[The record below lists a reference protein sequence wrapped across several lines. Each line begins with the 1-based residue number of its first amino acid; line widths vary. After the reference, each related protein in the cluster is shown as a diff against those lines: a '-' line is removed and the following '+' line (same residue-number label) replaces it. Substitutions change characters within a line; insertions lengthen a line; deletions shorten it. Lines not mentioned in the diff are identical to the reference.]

1 MVAVKSHG
9 TELTIVMYLFYVL
22 IYDEVDAKF
31 SIKLRIKLRYREN
44 MLVRS
49 QLETSQTKSGSPSQ
63 DLMAVLIVDALFW
76 VVEPCHYKAKSDTRN
91 KVCGSNL
98 LNPKRSDLL
107 IVISDREPST
117 TCRHRRRLSLL
128 RPRPRNKVRHD

>member
-9 TELTIVMYLFYVL
+9 SELTIMMYLFYVL

-49 QLETSQTKSGSPSQ
+49 QL
-63 DLMAVLIVDALFW
+63 
-76 VVEPCHYKAKSDTRN
+76 
-91 KVCGSNL
+91 
-98 LNPKRSDLL
+98 
-107 IVISDREPST
+107 
-117 TCRHRRRLSLL
+117 
-128 RPRPRNKVRHD
+128 

>member
-1 MVAVKSHG
+1 MVAIKSHG

-49 QLETSQTKSGSPSQ
+49 QLWDQ
-63 DLMAVLIVDALFW
+63 
-76 VVEPCHYKAKSDTRN
+76 
-91 KVCGSNL
+91 SNQ
-98 LNPKRSDLL
+98 
-107 IVISDREPST
+107 VWISLSWSNGRPDRG
-117 TCRHRRRLSLL
+117 
-128 RPRPRNKVRHD
+128 RPFFG